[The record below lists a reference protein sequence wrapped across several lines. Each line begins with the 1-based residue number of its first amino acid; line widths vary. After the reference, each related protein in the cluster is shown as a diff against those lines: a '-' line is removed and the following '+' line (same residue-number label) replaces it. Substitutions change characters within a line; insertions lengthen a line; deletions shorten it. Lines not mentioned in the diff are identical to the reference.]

1 VVPINVSDDDD
12 DDVSELSDVVVV
24 ILGPDSQKLSFMI
37 INICHKRL
45 VTMTIVTIWVL

>member
-1 VVPINVSDDDD
+1 
-12 DDVSELSDVVVV
+12 
-24 ILGPDSQKLSFMI
+24 MI